1 MDNPFEVSFIEDL
14 FVFGGAEQES
24 TTAEIV
30 DLAGDALGVVRNA
43 GDEAIAE
50 DRGLGASDAKMM
62 LDVSDSFLEIK
73 GAEVVADG
81 DPLME
86 GLVRCKAEELG
97 QVGLTQ
103 QDQGQQRGGVHMVVE
118 QEAELIKNVRRQA
131 VSLVEDEQE
140 VTALAGQVGQGGA
153 QLG

>member
-1 MDNPFEVSFIEDL
+1 VDNPFEVSFIEDL

-50 DRGLGASDAKMM
+50 DGGLGAGDPELMF
-62 LDVSDSFLEIK
+62 DVGDSLPEVK

-81 DPLME
+81 DPLVE
-86 GLVRCKAEELG
+86 GLVRCKAKKLS
-97 QVGLTQ
+97 QVGLAE
-103 QDQGQQRGGVHMVVE
+103 QDQGQ
-118 QEAELIKNVRRQA
+118 
-131 VSLVEDEQE
+131 
-140 VTALAGQVGQGGA
+140 
-153 QLG
+153 